1 MFGFLLFAGM
11 RFFRMVVSGL
21 FFGDGPLA
29 VAVAPAFIDGVGCA
43 CDGVGASGGNA
54 GVVGDGDV
62 GVALGFTEGFAFL
75 VSSVAPVAIDD
86 DAVDASNA
94 ALCLRDRSCL
104 ALLDLSMYDAPQI

>member
-1 MFGFLLFAGM
+1 MFGLLWFVGV
-11 RFFRMVVSGL
+11 RFFRLVVLGL

-43 CDGVGASGGNA
+43 CDGVGASGGDA
-54 GVVGDGDV
+54 GVGGDDG
-62 GVALGFTEGFAFL
+62 GALGFVDGCAFL
-75 VSSVAPVAIDD
+75 VGGVAPVVEGP
-86 DAVDASNA
+86 VDASNA

>member
-1 MFGFLLFAGM
+1 MVFGFLLFAGV
-11 RFFRMVVSGL
+11 RFLRLVVFGL
-21 FFGDGPLA
+21 FFGEGPLV
-29 VAVAPAFIDGVGCA
+29 VAVALAFIDGVGCA

-62 GVALGFTEGFAFL
+62 GFALGFADVFAFL
-75 VSSVAPVAIDD
+75 VGGVAPVVEDP
-86 DAVDASNA
+86 VDASNA